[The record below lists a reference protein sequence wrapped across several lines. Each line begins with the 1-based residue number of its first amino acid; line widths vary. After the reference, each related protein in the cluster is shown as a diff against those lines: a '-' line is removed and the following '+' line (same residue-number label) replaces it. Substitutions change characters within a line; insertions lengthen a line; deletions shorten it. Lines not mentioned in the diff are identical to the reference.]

1 MFRKVSLSNALI
13 TTIVHLYVL
22 LFVYAA
28 ISKVID
34 FENFQIQIGQSP
46 MLRSYVSLI
55 SYGIPTIELLVAF
68 LLLTS
73 RFKLLG
79 LYASVTLMGLFSI
92 YLFLLLQFS
101 DYIPCS
107 CGGILDRM
115 SWEAHLV
122 FNLLF
127 LSLGIVALVFYHKNQ
142 RITLVV
148 LIRKLTL
155 IFLLSMALMLYQF
168 LQRDVVSSS
177 VRHFIRYFPHH
188 PIRFEKQLD
197 LKFNSYYLAGFDS
210 HYVYLGNVTAPLL
223 VTKIDLK
230 TFEKSEIQLQIPS
243 SQLKFKSLRLIVQD
257 SLYYFYDGT
266 TPIVYKGK
274 TNNWKAEEWLNN
286 VAYFTHLVPVDSVT
300 VGIKAISSVTHS
312 NVLGLI
318 TQKDSIQVT
327 LFDSIFEK
335 HEDKLFA
342 SDGKFVFEPTRSQFI
357 YSYYYRS
364 VFLVLSS
371 SLKQHTLYP
380 TIDRSLEST
389 PKVISMKKGAKN
401 VLLQKPLTINKNL
414 ATNTNYIILQSGVKG
429 NYEPRESWKN
439 SSIMDVYSFV
449 DGAYSFSFYLPNQ
462 ASHELDSFKISKNQL
477 FTIHSNYLTIYQLK
491 QPFVKD
497 DSILQYQGNDRKPV
511 RE

>member
-55 SYGIPTIELLVAF
+55 SYGIPAVELLVAF

-107 CGGILDRM
+107 CGGILDKM

-127 LSLGIVALVFYHKNQ
+127 LSLGIVALVFYYKNQ
-142 RITLVV
+142 RITLFV
-148 LIRKLTL
+148 LIRKLIL
-155 IFLLSMALMLYQF
+155 IFILSMGLMLYQF

-177 VRHFIRYFPHH
+177 VQHFIRYFPHH
-188 PIRFEKQLD
+188 PIKFEKQLD

-210 HYVYLGNVTAPLL
+210 QYVYLGNVTAPLL

-230 TFEKSEIQLQIPS
+230 TYKKNEIQLQIPAS
-243 SQLKFKSLRLIVQD
+243 DLKFRSLRLSVQD
-257 SLYYFYDGT
+257 SMFYFFDGT

-274 TNNWKAEEWLNN
+274 TSDWSAKEWFNN
-286 VAYFTHLVPVDSVT
+286 VAYFTHLVPIDST
-300 VGIKAISSVTHS
+300 SVGIKALSAVNHTS
-312 NVLGLI
+312 VLGLI
-318 TQKDSIQVT
+318 TENDNTQVS
-327 LFDSIFEK
+327 LFDSILENT
-335 HEDKLFA
+335 EEGLFA
-342 SDGKFVFEPTRSQFI
+342 SDGKFVYEPTSSQFI

-364 VFLVLSS
+364 AFLVLTS
-371 SLKQHTLYP
+371 SLKQHTLFP
-380 TIDRSLEST
+380 TIDRTSESA
-389 PKVISMKKGAKN
+389 PKVITMKRGAKN

-414 ATNTNYIILQSGVKG
+414 AVNSNYIILQSGVMG

-439 SSIMDVYSFV
+439 SSIMDVYSLV

-462 ASHELDSFKISKNQL
+462 ASHELDSFKITTNEL
-477 FTIHSNYLTIYQLK
+477 FVIHGNYLTIYKLK
-491 QPFVKD
+491 QPFVKGD
-497 DSILQYQGNDRKPV
+497 TILQYQGNDRKPV